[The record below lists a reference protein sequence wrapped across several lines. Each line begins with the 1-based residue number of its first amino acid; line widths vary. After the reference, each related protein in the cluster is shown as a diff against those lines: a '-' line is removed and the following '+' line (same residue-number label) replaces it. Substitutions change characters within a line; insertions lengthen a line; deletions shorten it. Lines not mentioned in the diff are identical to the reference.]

1 MTNVTTLNTTIS
13 MISFDF
19 LNNFINP
26 ARVEAGEVEVRNNRF
41 MDKVMDELDLSENLC
56 YTKSVKQNLSN
67 KMARP
72 QKIKCVDLDIDQMMM
87 VGMRE
92 SKAVRK
98 AVLAQLKAL
107 TAENKMMTTA
117 LVEVTQTKTLEAAH
131 GIAEEVLARR
141 ELLRNTYKTEVTQ
154 TLTDSFK
161 NRTSGGGRNIGQVI
175 CNHAKLISLIA
186 TGSTPCV
193 FKKEHDGMAPRDYA
207 VATNNLELID
217 ALSRAEAKVLA
228 LSEAGLSYTEIKS
241 ILVKD

>member
-1 MTNVTTLNTTIS
+1 MTSITTLNTSIS
-13 MISFDF
+13 MTSREI
-19 LNNFINP
+19 
-26 ARVEAGEVEVRNNRF
+26 A
-41 MDKVMDELDLSENLC
+41 KVTAKRHDHVM
-56 YTKSVKQNLSN
+56 
-67 KMARP
+67 R
-72 QKIKCVDLDIDQMMM
+72 DI
-87 VGMRE
+87 R
-92 SKAVRK
+92 
-98 AVLAQLKAL
+98 
-107 TAENKMMTTA
+107 KMMSDLTKEGIEIGPLSFGESSYINSQNKSQPMLVIDKDLTMNLILSYSAPLRFKVIKRVGELETA
-117 LVEVTQTKTLEAAH
+117 LVAITQATTLEAAH